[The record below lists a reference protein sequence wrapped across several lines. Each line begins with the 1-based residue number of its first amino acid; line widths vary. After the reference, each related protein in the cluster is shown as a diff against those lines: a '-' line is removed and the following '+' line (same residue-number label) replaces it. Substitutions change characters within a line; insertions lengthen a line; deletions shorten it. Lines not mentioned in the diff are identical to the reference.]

1 MHFRGCD
8 RPFRALSRRPHF
20 AHFWPVWAVSLSFL
34 FLPSTLALKFL
45 FKTVQNCSE
54 RSKNSVPDRPHFAD
68 FPAHILPIGS
78 AFARVLF
85 RESAHRANRARS
97 LVSPLTLALFGPF
110 LAKVHERAVCVL
122 RSAIAK
128 LADPKILARTLPKSR
143 FSATPKNE
151 QKVHFLHFLKNP
163 KKHPKFRDFPKILVP
178 SAAATSRAPEQ
189 NIGAGGLYPR
199 KKAQRSKSHKTR
211 QVRVSR
217 FAGGARPWRVAR
229 AHTRAHTKYGV
240 RKFRWVADLGSA
252 RSGWGR
258 VGPKRRAFQ
267 NLKRP

>member
-1 MHFRGCD
+1 MQFRGCG

-20 AHFWPVWAVSLSFL
+20 AHFGAVWAVSLSFL
-34 FLPSTLALKFL
+34 VSPTTLALKFL
-45 FKTVQNCSE
+45 FRTVQNCSE

-85 RESAHRANRARS
+85 RVRAHRANRARS
-97 LVSPLTLALFGPF
+97 FVSPLTLALFGPF
-110 LAKVHERAVCVL
+110 LAEVHERAVCVL

-128 LADPKILARTLPKSR
+128 LADPKILARDPRKSR
-143 FSATPKNE
+143 FSATPKND
-151 QKVHFLHFLKNP
+151 QKVHFLDFLKNP
-163 KKHPKFRDFPKILVP
+163 KKHPKFRDFPEILVP
-178 SAAATSRAPEQ
+178 SAAVTSRAPEQ
-189 NIGAGGLYPR
+189 NIGARDLSPR
-199 KKAQRSKSHKTR
+199 RKAQRSKSHKTR
-211 QVRVSR
+211 QMRVSR
-217 FAGGARPWRVAR
+217 IAGGARPWRVAR

-252 RSGWGR
+252 RSFWGR
-258 VGPKRRAFQ
+258 VDPKRRAFQ